1 MADAAPRMA
10 LGTVQWGMSYGI
22 GNATGPPSDTE
33 LARMLRAASE
43 LGIDTLDTARA
54 YGDAEWRIG
63 ATFQALGSSDRFR
76 VITKVA
82 PDIFHAGREGEL
94 KAAQQ
99 RLSDSVAASAE
110 ALAPTR
116 IDTLLLHRSDQRTAA
131 GGALWDVMQR
141 LRARGLV
148 ARIGAS
154 ALSPADALDALE
166 DASVEV
172 MQVPA
177 SLLDQRLAR
186 AGFFQTARDRGVE
199 VHVRSVYLQGAAF
212 LAPDRL
218 PTHLTASRPLIEEIH
233 TYARRVGREV
243 MDVWL
248 DYARTLP
255 VDHLVIGTESLV
267 QLRRNADRFTQ
278 PCLDSISCFAADL
291 PLLGDEILDPA
302 RWPR

>member
-1 MADAAPRMA
+1 MADVQPRLA
-10 LGTVQWGMSYGI
+10 LGTVQWGIPYGI

-33 LARMLRAASE
+33 LARMLRAAIN
-43 LGIDTLDTARA
+43 LGIDTLDTARV
-54 YGDAEWRIG
+54 YGDAESRIG
-63 ATFQALGSSDRFR
+63 TTLQALGSSDRFR

-82 PDIFHAGREGEL
+82 PDILQAEREDERQ
-94 KAAQQ
+94 AAQQ

-110 ALAPTR
+110 ALAPAR
-116 IDTLLLHRSDQRTAA
+116 IDTLLLHRSDHRTAA
-131 GGALWDVMQR
+131 GGALWDVLQR
-141 LRARGLV
+141 LRERGLV
-148 ARIGAS
+148 ARIGVS

-166 DASVEV
+166 DDAIDV

-186 AGFFQTARDRGVE
+186 VGFFQAARDRGVE
-199 VHVRSVYLQGAAF
+199 VHVRSVYLQGSAF

-218 PTHLTASRPLIEEIH
+218 PPHLAASRPTIEDIH
-233 TYARRVGREV
+233 TYARRVGHEV
-243 MDVWL
+243 ADVWL

-267 QLRRNADRFTQ
+267 QLQRNAERFRQ
-278 PCLDSISCFAADL
+278 ACLDSIAAFAADL
-291 PLLGDEILDPA
+291 PLLGDEVLDPA